1 MLSHPANSEESAVA
15 AETSLEPADKR
26 ENRRRQVTVEEILPR
41 INGEFFRNWF
51 IDGPRLLL
59 KGKFSRRSAA
69 FMIVAAIPAIAAVLF
84 MTVPGLLFP
93 TPQHNAFFYFSKGV
107 TSDVVSFVPLALGLL
122 STIFSL
128 RFPLGS

>member
-1 MLSHPANSEESAVA
+1 MLSHPANTEESAVA
-15 AETSLEPADKR
+15 ADDSFDPAKR
-26 ENRRRQVTVEEILPR
+26 GNRRRQLTVEEMLPR

-59 KGKFSRRSAA
+59 KGKFSRRAA
-69 FMIVAAIPAIAAVLF
+69 GFMVIAAIPAILAVLF

-93 TPQHNAFFYFSKGV
+93 TPQHNAFFYFSKSV
-107 TSDVVSFVPLALGLL
+107 TGDVVSFVPLALGVI
-122 STIFSL
+122 SSIFSL

>member
-15 AETSLEPADKR
+15 AEDSLDPVTKR
-26 ENRRRQVTVEEILPR
+26 ENRRRQVTVEEIIPR
-41 INGEFFRNWF
+41 LNGEFFRNWF

-59 KGKFSRRSAA
+59 KGKFSRRAA
-69 FMIVAAIPAIAAVLF
+69 GFMIIAAIPAIAAVLF
-84 MTVPGLLFP
+84 LTVPGLLFP
-93 TPQHNAFFYFSKGV
+93 TPAHNAFFYFAKGV
-107 TSDVVSFVPLALGLL
+107 TGDIASFVPLALGLI